1 MTKELEDRVR
11 RALRKM
17 ADDVPSRPMTSN
29 LARKGRRLAILRFG
43 GGGLL
48 VVVLI
53 VWLLSFVPGGGGAS
67 STDVAGEPQE
77 GESSEGTA
85 GGPLRTTG
93 EVAFVDHRG
102 QPSVLLESLD
112 GSNQSEILR
121 ADNITG
127 IDWSPDGRLLVAGL
141 GLGEG
146 SSSIVTM
153 DLRDGSRETIVGP
166 NKGVANPQDPN
177 WSADGKQIAFSNAT
191 GDIYVVS
198 RTGHN
203 LRQVTHSGDTCS
215 DLFPSWSPD
224 GSELAF
230 TRDCGNARIFKISL
244 AQDDL
249 ETLTMGP
256 ADYHP
261 AWSPDGTQ
269 IAFTRDLDNIFL
281 VDPTGAGE
289 IQITEVPENYEPE
302 WSADGNVIVFSS
314 NRDGNQELY
323 AINAD
328 GTGEERLTNS
338 AGDQTM
344 PAWRPRN

>member
-1 MTKELEDRVR
+1 M
-11 RALRKM
+11 
-17 ADDVPSRPMTSN
+17 RPMTSD
-29 LARKGRRLAILRFG
+29 LARKSRRLATLRFG

-48 VVVLI
+48 IVALI
-53 VWLLSFVPGGGGAS
+53 VGLLSFVPRGGAT

-77 GESSEGTA
+77 GEASDEGEREQ
-85 GGPLRTTG
+85 LQSTG

-102 QPSVLLESLD
+102 QPSVLLQDLE
-112 GSNQSEILR
+112 GSNQSELLR

-146 SSSIVTM
+146 SSSIVTI
-153 DLRDGSRETIVGP
+153 DLMDGSRETIVGP
-166 NKGVANPQDPN
+166 NEGVANPQDPN
-177 WSADGKQIAFSNAT
+177 WSADGKQIALSNAT

-198 RTGHN
+198 RTGEH

-224 GSELAF
+224 GSELVF
-230 TRDCGNARIFKISL
+230 TRDCGNSRIFKIGL
-244 AQDDL
+244 AQDDP
-249 ETLTMGP
+249 EALTRGP

-269 IAFTRDLDNIFL
+269 IAFTRDLDNIL
-281 VDPTGAGE
+281 LMSPTGAGDV
-289 IQITEVPENYEPE
+289 QITEVPENYEPE

-344 PAWRPRN
+344 PAWRPRS